1 MTGPSLTLAQI
12 RSALALTSFEARAA
26 QGIMAPV
33 NRPFNFGTD
42 IVPRKA
48 AVMALLYP
56 QTVSGEFAFALMLR
70 TDHPGDVHSG
80 QISLPGGSWEP
91 GESWEQTAR
100 RELCEE
106 LGVCDQNRLEVLGML
121 TPLYVPP
128 SNFEIHPVVG
138 TLSERPTFQPD
149 PREVAGVL
157 EVPLRD
163 LFDDDLKRYE
173 ERDLAPGRR
182 AWIHYY
188 WLCERMVWG
197 ATAIILSEFEH
208 RLRTVLSDPIP

>member
-1 MTGPSLTLAQI
+1 MAGLTLAHV
-12 RSALALTSFEARAA
+12 RTALALAPFEVRAA
-26 QGIMAPV
+26 QRRMAPSE
-33 NRPFNFGTD
+33 RPFNVGAD
-42 IVPRKA
+42 VVPRQA
-48 AVMALLYP
+48 AVIALLYP
-56 QTVSGEFAFALMLR
+56 LTGSGELAFALMR
-70 TDHPGDVHSG
+70 RAEHPGDVHSG
-80 QISLPGGSWEP
+80 QISLPGGSGEP

-106 LGVCDQNRLEVLGML
+106 LGVCDQDRLEVLGML

-138 TLSERPTFQPD
+138 ALPERPTFQLD

-163 LFDDDLKRYE
+163 LFDERLKRYE
-173 ERDLAPGRR
+173 ELELAPGRR

-188 WLCERMVWG
+188 WLCESVVWG

-208 RLRTVLSDPIP
+208 RLRTVLSDPLP